1 MASWT
6 IIDTETDEEVG
17 TVTGDSGF
25 FEYSGEEYEVQSIVD
40 DLYSSDEYSFA
51 DDFNARAGGRYVA
64 VSDDSGDEYDDSSD
78 YESEAGKAKATE
90 EDTSP
95 EDDDETEESLNE
107 AEAGWVAT
115 ITEAQSGKRLGQVAG
130 NQAGRIEFDIVNA
143 AFQARMLL
151 DVIPALEAVAM
162 TPTRPEYRES
172 FQKTVENLDGGTK
185 YKVGFREVLN
195 VREAMEGLGYRGAG
209 DTPNAVVRWGSSSP
223 DWGGPAAPWSPVP
236 LEPARK
242 FIKEN
247 PDAAIEVNFP
257 TVFEEDRSAKIGDLI
272 KGDLA
277 GFISHRRAAE
287 QYAKEMGFEQFDYD
301 DEQAEISAEHPK
313 DSVSPDMKPTAGKG
327 GGEPGGGGGGMGVVK
342 ASPLQQPQAEGPI
355 GRTRAVWAGDDAAG
369 RHSFRAEQK
378 QLSEEDEDD

>member
-1 MASWT
+1 MATWT
-6 IIDTETDEEVG
+6 IIDAESDEEVG
-17 TVTGDSGF
+17 TVSGDSGF
-25 FEYSGEEYEVQSIVD
+25 YSYDGDEFDVQEIVD
-40 DLYSSDEYSFA
+40 RLYSSDDDSFA
-51 DDFNARAGGRYVA
+51 DDFNSAARGRYVA
-64 VSDDSGDEYDDSSD
+64 VSDEGADDYGDDSYD
-78 YESEAGKAKATE
+78 YGEAEADG
-90 EDTSP
+90 DSP
-95 EDDDETEESLNE
+95 EDDPDTDLNE
-107 AEAGWVAT
+107 AESGWVAT
-115 ITEAQSGKRLGQVAG
+115 ISESGSGKRLGQVAG
-130 NQAGRIEFDIVNA
+130 SLNGKVEFDISNA
-143 AFQARMLL
+143 AFQARVLL
-151 DVIPALEAVAM
+151 DVVPALEAVAM
-162 TPTRPEYRES
+162 LPTNPEYRDA
-172 FQKTVENLDGGTK
+172 FKKTVESLDEGGKFRVT
-185 YKVGFREVLN
+185 FREVLN

-301 DEQAEISAEHPK
+301 DEQTEIAQEHPK

-327 GGEPGGGGGGMGVVK
+327 GPGGPEGSGSVVK
-342 ASPLQQPQAEGPI
+342 SSPLQQPQSDSPGN
-355 GRTRAVWAGDDAAG
+355 GRTRAVWANDDAAG
-369 RHSFRAEQK
+369 RHSFRHEQK
-378 QLSEEDEDD
+378 QLTEDDDLEEE

>member
-1 MASWT
+1 MATWT
-6 IIDTETDEEVG
+6 IIDTDTDEEVG
-17 TVTGDSGF
+17 TVTGDAGF
-25 FEYSGEEYEVQSIVD
+25 FEYDGDEFDVQDIVD
-40 DLYSSDEYSFA
+40 GLSVSSDEYSFA
-51 DDFNARAGGRYVA
+51 DDFNAAAGGRYVA
-64 VSDDSGDEYDDSSD
+64 VSDDSGDDGMGDDSD
-78 YESEAGKAKATE
+78 YETEAEADGETPQ
-90 EDTSP
+90 D
-95 EDDDETEESLNE
+95 DDDELSE

-115 ITEAQSGKRLGQVAG
+115 IMEVGGKRLGQVAG
-130 NQAGRIEFDIVNA
+130 NQSGRIEFDITNA

-162 TPTRPEYRES
+162 TPTRPEYRDA
-172 FQKTVENLDGGTK
+172 FKKTVESLDEGGK
-185 YKVGFREVLN
+185 YRVDFREVLN

-301 DEQAEISAEHPK
+301 DEQTEISNEHPK
-313 DSVSPDMKPTAGKG
+313 DSVAPDMKPTAGKG
-327 GGEPGGGGGGMGVVK
+327 GGGEPGGAGVVK
-342 ASPLQQPQAEGPI
+342 ASPLQQPQAEGPV
-355 GRTRAVWAGDDAAG
+355 GRTRAVWANDDAAG
-369 RHSFRAEQK
+369 RHAFRADQK
-378 QLSEEDEDD
+378 RLSEEDEDD